1 MNLLETTL
9 VIGIAGVLVTAG
21 YSKVQG
27 HRLSAEADRD
37 LALVRELALEYRR
50 THCRSALSMT
60 PRPLHQ
66 LGTVPPVADPAAW
79 SVSFRAIGATLHYTA
94 ADRSRTSRIFQQA
107 LVRAGGTLEGTT
119 VTLTVTDVPLRH
131 RGREEFPRIDSG
143 REC

>member
-50 THCRSALSMT
+50 THCRSGLSMT
-60 PRPLHQ
+60 LRQ

-94 ADRSRTSRIFQQA
+94 ADRSRASRIFQQA
-107 LVRAGGTLEGTT
+107 LVRAGGTLDGTT

-131 RGREEFPRIDSG
+131 RGREEFPRIASG